1 MKKIAKPRR
10 GSLDRRGVLKAA
22 AATAAVAAGTSA
34 GITGFP
40 AYLKAAN
47 TPIRVAVPTIMSGR
61 VAILGRSSI
70 AGMMIPVREI
80 NEQGGIDGRM
90 IEVVSRDSRGKPDEA
105 ARMTRDLVNNEGCEI
120 VLNAEASGA
129 SFAVNET
136 VRDIRRFCIHSVS
149 ETSSLTA
156 DPKNRIPW
164 VFRAARQGIHD
175 AVGGGLYA
183 AEVSKQKGLKRWAT
197 CSPDYAYG
205 RDNTAEFMEYARLFA
220 DDIEV
225 TTQTWPKLF
234 QPDYTENI
242 TALLN
247 TQPDAVYSCLW
258 GGDLV
263 AFFDQASLYGLF
275 DQFEAFAVNLSDYPV
290 ISAIQNLPEGIHGG
304 SRYHKDIPDTEA
316 NEAWYAAYMAESNI
330 LPTNWAWQAD
340 TAMRFII
347 EALKETGGDTDSEK
361 LAAATAGRTIDSPF
375 GVDATLTLRDSDN
388 TLVNYVVGYGLTVS
402 RDPFMAS
409 FTQTQWDSI
418 FQHEAEWKQRN
429 GYI

>member
-361 LAAATAGRTIDSPF
+361 LAAATAGRTIASPF

>member
-275 DQFEAFAVNLSDYPV
+275 EQFEAFAVNLSDYPV

-375 GVDATLTLRDSDN
+375 GVDSTLTLRDSDN

>member
-22 AATAAVAAGTSA
+22 ATTAAVAAGTSA

-275 DQFEAFAVNLSDYPV
+275 EQFEAFAVNLSDYPV

-361 LAAATAGRTIDSPF
+361 LAAATVGRTIDSPF